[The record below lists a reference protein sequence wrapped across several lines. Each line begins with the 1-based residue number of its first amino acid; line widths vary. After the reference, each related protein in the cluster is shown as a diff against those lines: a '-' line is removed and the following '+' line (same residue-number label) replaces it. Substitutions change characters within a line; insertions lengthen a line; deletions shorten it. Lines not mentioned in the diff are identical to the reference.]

1 MRRWLVDAG
10 RCRRVIGDGDGAG
23 VGGAGAEWGWLAV
36 AVAVAGCVSSVFCL
50 FLRAS
55 LGFVGLFSAA
65 AVLGRGVRAA
75 GRRGPGRGR
84 ATGRAERDPA
94 RHAKQ
99 RPAWAFRTARS
110 PRRHA
115 VSHTDD
121 PPPLAFR
128 VDRRGGPF
136 ARRSPSLQ
144 RRAGSALSGR
154 PLEPSPRRTRSRPER
169 GCVSADDNPQR
180 CLRPAVLAVPSQPRP
195 AAHLAA
201 RGDICSRYLSSR
213 SQGGRRVPACAV
225 SAENTRLPS
234 PAPLSPPGFP
244 TACLLL
250 ACLPRWIARR
260 ST

>member
-1 MRRWLVDAG
+1 VTATVLGLAEPVRN
-10 RCRRVIGDGDGAG
+10 G
-23 VGGAGAEWGWLAV
+23 VGWLWRWPSLA
-36 AVAVAGCVSSVFCL
+36 AYLVSFVSFCG
-50 FLRAS
+50 LRWAS
-55 LGFVGLFSAA
+55 LGFSPLQPFSG
-65 AVLGRGVRAA
+65 AVFARREGAGRGA
-75 GRRGPGRGR
+75 
-84 ATGRAERDPA
+84 AERQAAPSEIRRDTQN
-94 RHAKQ
+94 KG
-99 RPAWAFRTARS
+99 RPGLSGRL
-110 PRRHA
+110 A
-115 VSHTDD
+115 VSHTDES
-121 PPPLAFR
+121 PPLAFR